1 MCQIFGIK
9 GDGFQSTKSNF
20 PKLRQLFSPMQG
32 LAKLIVIEDDSAVR
46 SYLNTIL
53 EFVGE
58 QCEAI
63 TSSQIDQID
72 WSSVWAGCILGSLRS
87 QVLPKALSDSLLR
100 ANHIPV
106 IIANKQSYSL
116 DEFPN
121 YIGELEFP
129 LNYAQLSEALRHCK
143 EFLGRKGVQAHTP
156 LRNNILFRSLVGQSH
171 GIQNVRHLIEQVAN
185 TEANVL
191 ILGESGTGKEV
202 VARNIHYHSSRKDGP
217 FVPINCGAIPGD
229 LLESELFGHE
239 KGAFTGAITS
249 RKGRFELAEGG
260 TLFLDEI
267 GDMPMAMQ
275 VKLLRVLQ
283 ERCFERVGGNTTIKA
298 NVRIIAATHRNL
310 EHMIADESFRED
322 LFYRLN
328 VFPIEMPPLRDRKD
342 DIPLL
347 LQELMA
353 RMEAEGA
360 QPICFT
366 PRAINSLVEH
376 DWPGNVRELANL
388 VERMVILYPN
398 SLVDVNHLPTKY
410 RYSDIPE
417 FQPEFNNIAPV
428 EEQERDVLA
437 NIFAEDFSMDDSQD
451 FISGMDAMTQGLPPE
466 GINLKEMLAD
476 LEVSMINQALDAQ
489 AGVVAR
495 AADMLGM
502 RRTTLVEKM
511 RKYNMQR

>member
-1 MCQIFGIK
+1 
-9 GDGFQSTKSNF
+9 
-20 PKLRQLFSPMQG
+20 MQG
-32 LAKLIVIEDDSAVR
+32 LAKLIVIEDDAATRHS
-46 SYLNTIL
+46 LNTIL

-58 QCEAI
+58 QCESI
-63 TSSQIDQID
+63 SSSQIEQIE
-72 WSSVWAGCILGSLRS
+72 WSSVWAGCILGSIS
-87 QVLPKALSDSLLR
+87 GNTLPESLADVLLR
-100 ANHIPV
+100 TNHIPLLV
-106 IIANKQSYSL
+106 AGKQPYSIADYSNFL
-116 DEFPN
+116 
-121 YIGELEFP
+121 GELEFP
-129 LNYAQLSEALRHCK
+129 LNYIQVCDALRCCK
-143 EFLGRKGVQAHTP
+143 EFLSRQGIQANLP
-156 LRNNILFRSLVGQSH
+156 LKNDSLYRSMVGQSH
-171 GIQNVRHLIEQVAN
+171 GIQHIRHLIDQVAN

-191 ILGESGTGKEV
+191 VLGESGTGKEV

-283 ERCFERVGGNTTIKA
+283 ERSFERVGGNTTIKV
-298 NVRIIAATHRNL
+298 NVRIVAATHRNL
-310 EHMIADESFRED
+310 EQMIAEESFRED

-328 VFPIEMPPLRDRKD
+328 VFPIEMPALRDRKED
-342 DIPLL
+342 VPLL
-347 LQELMA
+347 LQELMS
-353 RMEAEGA
+353 RMESEGS
-360 QPICFT
+360 QPISFT
-366 PRAINSLVEH
+366 PRAINSLMEH
-376 DWPGNVRELANL
+376 HWPGNVRELANL

-398 SLVDVNHLPTKY
+398 SLIDVNHLPAKY
-410 RYSDIPE
+410 RYSDVPE
-417 FQPEFNNIAPV
+417 FSPQLHDTDIQSV

-437 NIFAEDFSMDDSQD
+437 NIFAEDFSLDDTDD
-451 FISGMDAMTQGLPPE
+451 FMAGVDAPQSLPPE
-466 GINLKEMLAD
+466 GLNLKEMLSD
-476 LEVSMINQALDAQ
+476 LEVSMINQALEAQ

>member
-1 MCQIFGIK
+1 
-9 GDGFQSTKSNF
+9 
-20 PKLRQLFSPMQG
+20 P
-32 LAKLIVIEDDSAVR
+32 
-46 SYLNTIL
+46 
-53 EFVGE
+53 
-58 QCEAI
+58 
-63 TSSQIDQID
+63 
-72 WSSVWAGCILGSLRS
+72 
-87 QVLPKALSDSLLR
+87 LL
-100 ANHIPV
+100 V
-106 IIANKQSYSL
+106 ANKQPYSL
-116 DEFPN
+116 EEFPN
-121 YIGELEFP
+121 YVGELDFP
-129 LNYAQLSEALRHCK
+129 LNYPQLSDALRHCK
-143 EFLGRKGVQAHTP
+143 EFLGRKGFQVLATA
-156 LRNNILFRSLVGQSH
+156 RKNTLFRSLVGQSM
-171 GIQNVRHLIEQVAN
+171 GIQEVRHLIEQVST

-202 VARNIHYHSSRKDGP
+202 VARNIHYHSGRRNGP
-217 FVPINCGAIPGD
+217 FVPINCGAIPAE

-239 KGAFTGAITS
+239 KGAFTGAITA

-267 GDMPMAMQ
+267 GDMPMSMQ

-283 ERCFERVGGNTTIKA
+283 ERCFERVGGNSTIKV
-298 NVRIIAATHRNL
+298 NVRVIAATHRNL
-310 EHMIADESFRED
+310 EEMIDGQKFRED
-322 LFYRLN
+322 LYYRLN
-328 VFPIEMPPLRDRKD
+328 VFPIEMPALRDRID

-347 LQELMA
+347 LQELMT

-366 PRAINSLVEH
+366 PRAINSMMEH

-417 FQPEFNNIAPV
+417 FQPEPSRFSSV
-428 EEQERDVLA
+428 EEQERDVLEG
-437 NIFAEDFSMDDSQD
+437 IFAEDFNFEEPQEFVPD
-451 FISGMDAMTQGLPPE
+451 IDAPQALPPE
-466 GINLKEMLAD
+466 GVNLKELLAD
-476 LEVSMINQALDAQ
+476 LEVNLINQALEAQ
-489 AGVVAR
+489 GGVVAR

>member
-1 MCQIFGIK
+1 
-9 GDGFQSTKSNF
+9 
-20 PKLRQLFSPMQG
+20 MQG
-32 LAKLIVIEDDSAVR
+32 LAKLLVIEDDAQARINLS
-46 SYLNTIL
+46 NIL

-63 TSSQIDQID
+63 SSAQLNDVN
-72 WSSVWAGCILGSLRS
+72 WSDVWAGCIVGSLQS
-87 QVLPKALSDSLLR
+87 QNFSTQMSTRLSQ
-100 ANHIPV
+100 ANHIPLLIV
-106 IIANKQSYSL
+106 GTHSYPV
-116 DEFPN
+116 EEMTN
-121 YIGELEFP
+121 YVGELEYP
-129 LNYAQLSEALRHCK
+129 LNYPQLSEALRHCK
-143 EFLGRKGVQAHTP
+143 DFLGRKGVNVVSSSRKNT
-156 LRNNILFRSLVGQSH
+156 LFRSLVGQSI
-171 GIQNVRHLIEQVAN
+171 GIKEVRHLIEQVSA

-202 VARNIHYHSSRKDGP
+202 VARNIHYHSTRRTGP
-217 FVPINCGAIPGD
+217 FVPINCGAIPPD

-267 GDMPMAMQ
+267 GDMPMPMQ

-283 ERCFERVGGNTTIKA
+283 ERCFERVGGNTTIRV
-298 NVRIIAATHRNL
+298 NVRVIAATHRNL
-310 EHMIADESFRED
+310 ETMIDDESFRED
-322 LFYRLN
+322 LYYRLN
-328 VFPIEMPPLRDRKD
+328 VFPIEMPALRDRIE

-347 LQELMA
+347 LQELMT

-366 PRAINSLVEH
+366 PRAINSLMEH
-376 DWPGNVRELANL
+376 NWSGNVRELANL
-388 VERMVILYPN
+388 VERMIILYPN

-417 FQPEFNNIAPV
+417 FQPEHNVFVSV
-428 EEQERDVLA
+428 EEQERDVLQD
-437 NIFAEDFSMDDSQD
+437 IFSEDFSL
-451 FISGMDAMTQGLPPE
+451 DATEALHENSNAPKELPPE
-466 GINLKEMLAD
+466 GVNLKEMLAE
-476 LEVSMINQALDAQ
+476 LEVNMINQALEAQ
-489 AGVVAR
+489 GGVVAR

-511 RKYNMQR
+511 RKYNVQR